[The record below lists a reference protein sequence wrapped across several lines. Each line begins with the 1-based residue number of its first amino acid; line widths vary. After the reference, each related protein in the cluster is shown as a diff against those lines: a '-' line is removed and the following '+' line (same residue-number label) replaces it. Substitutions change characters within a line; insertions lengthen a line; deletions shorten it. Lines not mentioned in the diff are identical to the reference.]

1 MVGIFRENFLSLKIN
16 ESFAQIVNSSKI
28 FVHKVKDTVD
38 KCFFFRSRGLWFQ
51 GFIITFVKMICK
63 STYFHCS
70 APSTNIDVSE
80 WRILLQYH
88 TRSYKWSARCI
99 FLEKV
104 SSQIYGYSSDFN
116 VSAYINIYIF
126 SYIHILGDIDDH
138 KLHVKE
144 LIQNLLVMLY
154 TFCQLFWLLVSSLY
168 KNWIVI
174 YSI

>member
-16 ESFAQIVNSSKI
+16 EVIFARIVNSSKI

-38 KCFFFRSRGLWFQ
+38 KCFFFRSRGLWFR

-99 FLEKV
+99 SLEKV

-116 VSAYINIYIF
+116 ASAYINIFFFHTFIYWG
-126 SYIHILGDIDDH
+126 ILTIINC
-138 KLHVKE
+138 V
-144 LIQNLLVMLY
+144 
-154 TFCQLFWLLVSSLY
+154 
-168 KNWIVI
+168 
-174 YSI
+174 